1 MRLQLWIQ
9 LQRDASAIIPRSY
22 FSNYKCLSDEA
33 KMATMRAEVEMRK
46 TRVHTGFHE
55 DAERKRRLRHSE
67 RAHSRPNNPE
77 TWARRVLIPLRLV
90 VFVISKRIEESL
102 HVHAYMT
109 GMRRMHSAGFIN
121 CIRLYPVTSATRAGS
136 LRGE

>member
-9 LQRDASAIIPRSY
+9 LQGDASAIIPRSY

-77 TWARRVLIPLRLV
+77 TWVRARLSTVPFFLFQENALV
-90 VFVISKRIEESL
+90 TY
-102 HVHAYMT
+102 A
-109 GMRRMHSAGFIN
+109 
-121 CIRLYPVTSATRAGS
+121 P
-136 LRGE
+136 

>member
-1 MRLQLWIQ
+1 MGSMRLQLWIQ

-77 TWARRVLIPLRLV
+77 TWAKADQNFAR
-90 VFVISKRIEESL
+90 VISGTYG
-102 HVHAYMT
+102 HTQTA
-109 GMRRMHSAGFIN
+109 
-121 CIRLYPVTSATRAGS
+121 
-136 LRGE
+136 

>member
-77 TWARRVLIPLRLV
+77 TWVRGGTTPTNEPSHQPCWTLLRA
-90 VFVISKRIEESL
+90 SS
-102 HVHAYMT
+102 
-109 GMRRMHSAGFIN
+109 
-121 CIRLYPVTSATRAGS
+121 
-136 LRGE
+136 

>member
-1 MRLQLWIQ
+1 MGSMRLQLWIQ

-33 KMATMRAEVEMRK
+33 KMATIRAEVEMRK
-46 TRVHTGFHE
+46 TRAHTGFHE

-77 TWARRVLIPLRLV
+77 TWVRARLSTVPFFLFQENALV
-90 VFVISKRIEESL
+90 TY
-102 HVHAYMT
+102 A
-109 GMRRMHSAGFIN
+109 
-121 CIRLYPVTSATRAGS
+121 P
-136 LRGE
+136 